1 MMKRLTFAIIVLL
14 AMCGMAAAQPAP
26 PAAGPDFF
34 KSSADG
40 LVKSLHLQPLDQASA
55 FGKQVTAILK
65 AFPENIPKM
74 PVVWTCHGCGTS
86 SHPTL
91 GIIIDPDQINLIQTS
106 SGVDLTP
113 MLTFILDHEMGHQLQ
128 YRHYG
133 LNMYLRPPVEL
144 QFLEAQADVLAGE
157 AFFLS
162 YPDASV
168 SAQSGLLYK
177 MLLAVYNLGGE
188 QYALADHPTK
198 NGRFLAARIGMQRAL
213 VSRVQNGALPNAA
226 SEAARIAQQID
237 LHPGDSDL
245 DFSLRMAKRITQY
258 NPIAARDLVYLVA
271 PGDYHFNPDPRKRD
285 VTYSFN
291 YLNQGSHALI
301 VTMQVQCIAV
311 LRTDPENPFRSLEA
325 SANVHTF
332 TVQPG
337 QSYNVKGDLQW
348 VGNDDMMPRL
358 IHTPD
363 PFVLTE
369 VHYADNSDATSE
381 AASHDLAGARF
392 LPSAGEVNNLV
403 DGLNS
408 LIAAA
413 TPAGYQ
419 ALAAGVG
426 IQSKYSSS
434 YPSNSPLPSA
444 LDADVNLPH
453 DVGSFHGRPMVTSTF
468 MRTYNNAEAQ
478 TAFDNLVT
486 TTRTALLAAA
496 VPYGAPKWSEIPG
509 SKEDGFTFSH
519 DPFNIVISDNTEDED
534 TGQNTQV
541 TTHAIQLQFSGMA
554 PTVLETDATPLDS
567 VIGQIVSLA
576 DARNLVSLKSN
587 IDYSGIVPDDP
598 TDPNIMWHAQVV
610 FAGMSECHLTKYP
623 TAWQLGCRS
632 PKITSD
638 AGNALLAQ
646 LKAAAVNNGTLL
658 QSEKGQPSYHNLQ
671 LYSPKGTSVSVSLSV
686 DKNGR
691 DSVELLVDEPE
702 P

>member
-1 MMKRLTFAIIVLL
+1 MKRLTFAIIVLL
-14 AMCGMAAAQPAP
+14 AMCGTAAAQPAP
-26 PAAGPDFF
+26 HAAGPDFF
-34 KSSADG
+34 KSSSDS
-40 LVKSLHLQPLDQASA
+40 LVKSLNLQPLDQASA
-55 FGKQVTAILK
+55 FGKQVMAILK
-65 AFPENIPKM
+65 AFPETMPKM

-91 GIIIDPDQINLIQTS
+91 GIIIDPDQINLIQRS
-106 SGVDLTP
+106 SGISSAA

-128 YRHYG
+128 YQCYG
-133 LNMYLRPPVEL
+133 LNMYMRPSVEL
-144 QFLEAQADVLAGE
+144 QYLEAQADVLAGE

-177 MLLAVYNLGGE
+177 MLLTVYNLGGE

-213 VSRVQNGALPNAA
+213 VSQEQNGALPNAA

-237 LHPGDSDL
+237 LHPGETDL
-245 DFSLRMAKRITQY
+245 DFSLRMARRITQY
-258 NPIAARDLVYLVA
+258 NPIAARDLVYLA
-271 PGDYHFNPDPRKRD
+271 IPGDYHFDTDRTKRD

-291 YLNQGSHALI
+291 YLNQGSHALTA
-301 VTMQVQCIAV
+301 TMQVQCIAV
-311 LRTDPENPFRSLEA
+311 LRTDPENLFRSLAA

-337 QSYNVKGDLQW
+337 QSYIVKGGLQW

-369 VHYADNSDATSE
+369 VHYADNSDVTSDST
-381 AASHDLAGARF
+381 ASHDLAGARF

-408 LIAAA
+408 LIEAA

-434 YPSNSPLPSA
+434 YPSNSPLPGA
-444 LDADVNLPH
+444 LDADVNLPR
-453 DVGSFHGRPMVTSTF
+453 DVGSFQARPMVTSTF
-468 MRTYNNAEAQ
+468 LRTYNNAEAHI
-478 TAFDNLVT
+478 AFDNLVT
-486 TTRTALLAAA
+486 TTRAALLAVA
-496 VPYGAPKWSEIPG
+496 VPKWSEIPG

-519 DPFNIVISDNTEDED
+519 DSFNIVISDNTEDED
-534 TGQNTQV
+534 TGQKSKV
-541 TTHAIQLQFSGMA
+541 TIHAIQLQFSGMK
-554 PTVLETDATPLDS
+554 PTVLETDATHLDS

-587 IDYSGIVPDDP
+587 IDYSGIIPDDP
-598 TDPNIMWHAQVV
+598 TDPNIMWHAQIV

-638 AGNALLAQ
+638 VGIALLAQ

-658 QSEKGQPSYHNLQ
+658 QSEKSQPSYHNLQ
-671 LYSPKGTSVSVSLSV
+671 LYSPKGTSVRVSLSV
-686 DKNGR
+686 DNNGR
-691 DSVELLVDEPE
+691 NSVELLVDEPE